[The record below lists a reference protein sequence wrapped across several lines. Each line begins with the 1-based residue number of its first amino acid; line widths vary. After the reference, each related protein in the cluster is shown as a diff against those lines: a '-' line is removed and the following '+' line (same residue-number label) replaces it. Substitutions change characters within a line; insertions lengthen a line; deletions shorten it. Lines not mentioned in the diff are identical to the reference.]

1 MRKAIAEFLHTSYT
15 CLFLVSPEIRKLEH
29 AADDLRSVYAWPC
42 LSLGRELGSVLLPVI
57 PQRRPREAHRWM
69 KTHLDGLSPG
79 PVLCTEIDLL
89 FEPAL
94 ELDPLRLLCDVG
106 RVARLVVTWPGSH
119 LHDVL
124 AYAVPDHSHYRTWR
138 NLFQQVSRISGAFQ
152 RSARPRSSPPYPLDR
167 PLARRTVPTPGCAT
181 PGHDD
186 HTWLS
191 YMDIE
196 RLY

>member
-69 KTHLDGLSPG
+69 KTRLGELSPG

-138 NLFQQVSRISGAFQ
+138 NLFQLHRVDLVGVVIAEEVRYGRAKEHRMGSTIRGLSEATVSW
-152 RSARPRSSPPYPLDR
+152 PLD
-167 PLARRTVPTPGCAT
+167 
-181 PGHDD
+181 
-186 HTWLS
+186 S
-191 YMDIE
+191 
-196 RLY
+196 